1 MGRDTTGV
9 KGIELRKDDAV
20 IGMVVIQRDAAL
32 LVVTERGMG
41 KCSPIDD
48 YRVLADKLDERLQ
61 SYSPGQK
68 VTLLIARRDELKRVS
83 VTLGQEPA
91 DRWTLSIRPGATPE
105 QRAHL
110 ASLITNR

>member
-1 MGRDTTGV
+1 MIENVPRGTPALEAGV
-9 KGIELRKDDAV
+9 NPGDEILA
-20 IGMVVIQRDAAL
+20 
-32 LVVTERGMG
+32 
-41 KCSPIDD
+41 IDD

-91 DRWTLSIRPGATPE
+91 DRWTLIIRPGATPE

-110 ASLITNR
+110 AALITNR